1 MISIIDVL
9 LSSVNFDVIA
19 KCLMSYH
26 ENWNTMHV
34 LVVLIYLYSFSSL
47 NHHHSLSRITLFLF
61 LIKSLNQ
68 VLAGGLVA
76 QVVGEGHLKHLK
88 S

>member
-47 NHHHSLSRITLFLF
+47 NHSHSLSRITLFLSF
-61 LIKSLNQ
+61 SFSSK
-68 VLAGGLVA
+68 V
-76 QVVGEGHLKHLK
+76 
-88 S
+88 